1 MHEDARER
9 IERDGYLIRTFEPD
23 DAAAAWDL
31 HVEGLIDNSTDVHQ
45 DPAWDADVRAIPE
58 HYLISGSH
66 FWVVADADR
75 LVATSAVRRI
85 DETTAEI
92 KRMRVTRT
100 HRRRGIARLLVE
112 IAEDFCRRNGYQRII
127 LDTTDRQQAAQR
139 LYESLNYT
147 RTHEEPLLALGL
159 TLIHY
164 QKPLT

>member
-1 MHEDARER
+1 MPHDRER
-9 IERDGYLIRTFEPD
+9 IERDGYLIRTFEPA
-23 DAAAAWDL
+23 DAAIAWDL

-58 HYLISGSH
+58 HYLTPGSH
-66 FWVVADADR
+66 FWVVEDAGSV
-75 LVATSAVRRI
+75 VATSAVRRI
-85 DETTAEI
+85 DDTTAEI
-92 KRMRVTRT
+92 KRMRVTKT

-112 IAEDFCRRNGYQRII
+112 VAEDFCRRNGYQRII
-127 LDTTDRQQAAQR
+127 LDTTDRQQPAQR

-147 RTHEEPLLALGL
+147 RTHEQPLPAIGL